1 MKSSAMNALLPGSN
15 NFNCI
20 NVGLN
25 NGQYVPVWG
34 PEARQD
40 SLRSLG
46 NRLENDTPRQRAKKK
61 RVQRLLGQHQYPTSQ
76 SGAFSSVARRALEA
90 VAGRV
95 SIPESW

>member
-1 MKSSAMNALLPGSN
+1 MNVLLPGSN
-15 NFNCI
+15 NFNYI

-34 PEARQD
+34 PEAQQD

-46 NRLENDTPRQRAKKK
+46 NRLENDTPRQQAKK
-61 RVQRLLGQHQYPTSQ
+61 RVQRLPGQHQYPPSQ
-76 SGAFSSVARRALEA
+76 SGAFFSVARRALEA

>member
-1 MKSSAMNALLPGSN
+1 MKSCAMNALLLGSN

-34 PEARQD
+34 PEAQQD

-46 NRLENDTPRQRAKKK
+46 NRLENDTPRHQAKKK
-61 RVQRLLGQHQYPTSQ
+61 GSE
-76 SGAFSSVARRALEA
+76 VARSA
-90 VAGRV
+90 
-95 SIPESW
+95 SIPTLSVLCVFLRSSEGS